1 MVESTPRF
9 AGRVALVVGGRGGMG
24 QAVCRRLV
32 SEGARVFVGDVSE
45 PSLRSEESLLLDV
58 TSEASVAEGLS
69 HVESRGGALDVVVF
83 LAGAFEARP
92 FLESDVAMYERLYAI
107 NVFGASR
114 VLREAGRRM
123 IARGGGS
130 VVVVASQ
137 SSKVVR
143 YNQAVYGSSKAALS
157 YMTKAAALELAPHGV
172 RCNLVLPGV
181 TETPMARAVWES
193 GKGSAAAHIA
203 GDLARFRC
211 PIPLGRVGQS
221 EDVAAAVSFL
231 ASDDSKHIT
240 MAELLVD
247 GGSAL
252 LA

>member
-1 MVESTPRF
+1 MVESTLRF
-9 AGRVALVVGGRGGMG
+9 ADKVALVVGGRGGMG
-24 QAVCRRLV
+24 QSVCRRLT
-32 SEGARVFVGDVSE
+32 SEGARVFIGDISKPSRPSE
-45 PSLRSEESLLLDV
+45 DELVLDV
-58 TSEASVAEGLS
+58 TDEGSVTDGLS
-69 HVESRGGALDVVVF
+69 QVESRAGALDVVVF
-83 LAGAFEARP
+83 LAGTFEARP
-92 FLESDVAMYERLYAI
+92 FLESDSELYARLFAV
-107 NVFGASR
+107 NVFGAAR

-130 VVVVASQ
+130 IVVVASQ

-157 YMTKAAALELAPHGV
+157 YLTKAAGLELAPHRV

-203 GDLARFRC
+203 GDLARYRC

-231 ASDDSKHIT
+231 ASDDAKHVT
-240 MAELLVD
+240 MAEVLVD